1 MARQGRWPRR
11 LAAALVAAAL
21 AGGPGCLSFLH
32 PVAPASKEQAA
43 TSAALPCACR
53 NHVHVF
59 FVHGLDPLDAANLS
73 GVVDYVHSLGYLKTH
88 YGQLYHTWQFRD
100 DIRVIHHEDPDARF
114 VLVGFSFGA
123 NMVRNICQAVKE
135 DGVTVDLLVYLGG
148 NTLSDCP
155 RDKPENVTHIVNI
168 LATGCI
174 WNGDHLDGADNMH
187 YTDVWHFG
195 SPSHLHTLDVL
206 AQELPV
212 VAAHVPYVVRH
223 YTPPHE
229 MGPMPRVAPAT
240 PPGERGEW
248 DFLTPDN
255 DGALPPQPDAPDKN
269 LRKKP
274 APPPNTLTVRAPGQP
289 G

>member
-1 MARQGRWPRR
+1 MARQGRWPRTMA
-11 LAAALVAAAL
+11 LALAAAAL
-21 AGGPGCLSFLH
+21 AAAPGCLSFIH
-32 PVAPASKEQAA
+32 PVASASPEKAA
-43 TSAALPCACR
+43 ASEALPNACR

-73 GVVDYVHSLGYLKTH
+73 GVSAYVNSLGYLKTH

-100 DIRVIHHEDPDARF
+100 EIRVIHHEDPDARF

-135 DGVTVDLLVYLGG
+135 DGITVDLLVYLGG

-206 AQELPV
+206 AEELPA
-212 VAAHVPYVVRH
+212 VAARVPYVVRH
-223 YTPPHE
+223 REPTE
-229 MGPMPRVAPAT
+229 VGPFPRKMSPS
-240 PPGERGEW
+240 GERGEW
-248 DFLTPDN
+248 DFLAPDD
-255 DGALPPQPDAPDKN
+255 DGAAPAGLPKE
-269 LRKKP
+269 P
-274 APPPNTLTVRAPGQP
+274 APRKVPVATPGSLTANVPTNRR
-289 G
+289 